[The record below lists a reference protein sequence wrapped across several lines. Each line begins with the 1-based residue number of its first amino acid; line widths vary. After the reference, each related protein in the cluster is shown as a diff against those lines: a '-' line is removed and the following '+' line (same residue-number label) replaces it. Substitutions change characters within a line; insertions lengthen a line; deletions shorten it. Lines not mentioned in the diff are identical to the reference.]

1 MPRRILLVSLNR
13 CTAPDPVFPLGLA
26 HVAAALRRAGHAIEW
41 LDVQSPSSTLD
52 PLLDQFQPDI
62 IGISLRNIDD
72 VLIRV
77 REVYFPE
84 IAEFC
89 SRVRQRSP
97 ALIVLGGSGFSV
109 FPERLL
115 EASGADYGIHGEGE
129 AAFPALIEALQNGA
143 DPTGIPG
150 LVHRRNGVA
159 SANPPGPTPLVW
171 PLEPGDRPA
180 PLVAH
185 YLKVSGTLNVQTQ
198 RGCAHACC
206 YCTYP
211 VIEGRQNRRRLPD
224 QVAEEFAHLARRGA
238 RYLFIVDSIFNSSE
252 AHVVETCE
260 ALLRQRTPVA
270 WGCFLRPQGLNTDL
284 LRLMKRAGLTH
295 AEFGSDSL
303 CDPVLNEYGKR
314 FRFEDVL
321 QADEAARAA
330 GVDRCHF
337 LICGG
342 PGETLE
348 TLDQTHAH
356 ATQLDGAVI
365 MAVVG
370 MRIYPDTAL
379 HRRALREGRITP
391 ETDLLHP
398 VYYLA
403 DGLDTD
409 TVFAR
414 LQHFARLTPNWIAG
428 DPSPEYTRLVARLRE
443 RGVVGPLW
451 GYFALL
457 QRFQPLAAPPSP

>member
-1 MPRRILLVSLNR
+1 MPRRILLISLNR
-13 CTAPDPVFPLGLA
+13 CTAPDPVFPLGLTC
-26 HVAAALRRAGHAIEW
+26 VASALRRAGHAVEW
-41 LDVQSPSSTLD
+41 LDVQQPTASLETQID
-52 PLLDQFQPDI
+52 RFQPHI
-62 IGISLRNIDD
+62 IGLSLRNIDD

-89 SRVRQRSP
+89 SRIRQRST

-109 FPERLL
+109 FPEQLL
-115 EASGADYGIHGEGE
+115 QASGADFGIHGEGE
-129 AAFPALIEALQNGA
+129 IAFPALIEALQSNV
-143 DPTGIPG
+143 DPSGIPG
-150 LVHRRNGVA
+150 LVHLRDGVA
-159 SANPPGPTPLVW
+159 SANPTTPTPLTQ
-171 PLEPGDRPA
+171 PIESSDRPDA
-180 PLVAH
+180 LLAH
-185 YLKVSGTLNVQTQ
+185 YLKASGTLNVQTQ
-198 RGCAHACC
+198 RGCGHACC

-211 VIEGRQNRRRLPD
+211 VIEGRQNRRRPPD
-224 QVAEEFAHLARRGA
+224 QIAEEFIQLARRGA

-252 AHVVETCE
+252 THIVETCE
-260 ALLRQRTPVA
+260 ALLRQRSTVA
-270 WGCFLRPQGLNTDL
+270 WGCFLRPQGLNADL

-303 CDPVLNEYGKR
+303 SDPVLHEYGKR

-342 PGETLE
+342 PGETFE

-356 ATQLDGAVI
+356 AAQLDGAVF

-370 MRIYPDTAL
+370 MRIYPGTTL

-403 DGLDTD
+403 EGLDTD
-409 TVFAR
+409 GVFAR

-428 DPSPEYTRLVARLRE
+428 NPSPEYTRLVARLRE

-457 QRFQPLAAPPSP
+457 QKFQPLAAPSSP